1 MWLVTPNH
9 SKRSRTRRQR
19 TELGRTEGNGYLRPS
34 RGGIVRTR
42 SLLRKAGAEGEKV
55 EITSQG
61 NFVEETQVST
71 DRGMDRG
78 GAHMQWGELS
88 GKWEFHT
95 YDGIVFSH

>member
-1 MWLVTPNH
+1 MATSGHLV
-9 SKRSRTRRQR
+9 
-19 TELGRTEGNGYLRPS
+19 GNCEDK
-34 RGGIVRTR
+34 I
-42 SLLRKAGAEGEKV
+42 LLRKVGAEGEKV

-78 GAHMQWGELS
+78 GAHMQWGELH

-95 YDGIVFSH
+95 YDGILFSH